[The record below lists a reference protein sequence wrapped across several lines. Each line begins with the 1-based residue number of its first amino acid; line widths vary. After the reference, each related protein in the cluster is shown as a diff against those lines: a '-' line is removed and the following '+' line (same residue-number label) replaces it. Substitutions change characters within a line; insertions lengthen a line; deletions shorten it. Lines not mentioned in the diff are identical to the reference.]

1 MDGFKNSTKTHYS
14 NGGGVGPKGAA
25 KVSKVMGEFK
35 SGTLHSGKKG
45 PKVTNPKQAVAI
57 ALSEARRN
65 PMKKKF
71 GGEVSSRPV
80 DSKGRRISDEEL
92 STPGNILAKSG
103 RADPYEPMPK
113 TGPDKPKRKP
123 LGRGAAHDI
132 PLIKPIQRKMGGL
145 ACMPKGG
152 KK

>member
-1 MDGFKNSTKTHYS
+1 MFARAKPLKK
-14 NGGGVGPKGAA
+14 GGDVKGAA
-25 KVSKVMGEFK
+25 KISKVMGEFK
-35 SGTLHSGKKG
+35 SGALHSGSKKG
-45 PKVTNPKQAVAI
+45 PEVTNPKQAIAI

-65 PMKKKF
+65 PVKKKF
-71 GGEVSSRPV
+71 GGEVSSRPT
-80 DSKGRRISDEEL
+80 DGKGRRISDEEL
-92 STPGNILAKSG
+92 STPAHILAKSG

-113 TGPDKPKRKP
+113 TGPDKPKRRP